1 MESKVFCQ
9 SCAMPLEKPEDFGT
23 ERDGPKSADYCQHC
37 FVNGAFT
44 LETTMEG
51 MIDLCVPYTV
61 EAGVYPTAEAARAE
75 MRAFFPTLKR
85 WAGK

>member
-1 MESKVFCQ
+1 MENKVFCQ

-23 ERDGPKSADYCQHC
+23 ERDGSKSVDYCHYC
-37 FVNGAFT
+37 YADGAFSG
-44 LETTMEG
+44 EMTMEE
-51 MIDLCVPYTV
+51 MIEGCVPFSL
-61 EAGVYPTAEAARAE
+61 EAGAYPTAEAARAG